1 MSPVILH
8 RGGWHPNKTVSAHAL
23 KTIVS
28 FAYYLPLTLSL
39 RPYCAKNLSS
49 PHQTITPTAISQL
62 PLRTCSLPKKQIT
75 KAAKS
80 QS

>member
-39 RPYCAKNLSS
+39 RPYCAQNLSLVL
-49 PHQTITPTAISQL
+49 PTIAPAAIAKL
-62 PLRTCSLPKKQIT
+62 T
-75 KAAKS
+75 KAKIITT
-80 QS
+80 